1 MTKRNKKAADIGAM
15 CKAPLIKAKP
25 VKIKRQILSVLFLK
39 IANGVSKQKKGL
51 NLSRFIKFQILKT
64 H

>member
-1 MTKRNKKAADIGAM
+1 MTKRNKKAADIGVM

-39 IANGVSKQKKGL
+39 IANGLSKQKK
-51 NLSRFIKFQILKT
+51 RFESIT
-64 H
+64 VY